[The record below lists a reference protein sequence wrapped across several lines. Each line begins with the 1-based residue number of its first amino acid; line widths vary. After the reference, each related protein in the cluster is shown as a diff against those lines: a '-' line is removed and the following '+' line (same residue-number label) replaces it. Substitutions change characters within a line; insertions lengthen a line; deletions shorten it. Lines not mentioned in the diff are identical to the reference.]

1 MPTVLREE
9 GFEVRIYTL
18 DHPPPHVHV
27 AKAGAIVRI
36 DLATRTVTEIVGTIS
51 DRDVRRAPSGHL
63 KLGGDDG
70 VARGGRMNSNSL
82 RSDQKRARP
91 MTPAV
96 DAGLVSHL
104 HVNDASLIPAVWRA
118 PDSVRIQ
125 PGIARISRPSS
136 RRLRDSQAPRAARE
150 P

>member
-51 DRDVRRAPSGHL
+51 DRDVRRAERL
-63 KLGGDDG
+63 
-70 VARGGRMNSNSL
+70 VARHVKCLKAEWTNIHGR
-82 RSDQKRARP
+82 D
-91 MTPAV
+91 
-96 DAGLVSHL
+96 
-104 HVNDASLIPAVWRA
+104 
-118 PDSVRIQ
+118 
-125 PGIARISRPSS
+125 
-136 RRLRDSQAPRAARE
+136 
-150 P
+150 